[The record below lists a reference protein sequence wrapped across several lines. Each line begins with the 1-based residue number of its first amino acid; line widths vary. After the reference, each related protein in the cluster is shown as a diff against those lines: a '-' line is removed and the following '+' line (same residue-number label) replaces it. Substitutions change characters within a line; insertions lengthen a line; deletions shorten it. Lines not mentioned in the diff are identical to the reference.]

1 MAAPPKMSARD
12 AFDLNIQDA
21 QMLVELASL
30 LSNRRTRRMRQELR
44 ERIGDALSIPRKRRV
59 DLECLENEK
68 VFVTFMPGHAG
79 WRDRLDDVGLRPL
92 LRQALVAGCAAVET
106 FCADRVMERYSAAV
120 KQKPP
125 PSRLLELSLTVDQ
138 YLTIQDTYQKTGWGL
153 RQVIELEVRQKASPA
168 PAQIGQLFAL
178 VGEKGLL
185 ARVDNRRKVPKGV
198 TETELNRI
206 VARRNLIAHTGD
218 RSGRGRAAITTT
230 EVEADVATLISIIDA
245 LDQET
250 KLSR

>member
-1 MAAPPKMSARD
+1 
-12 AFDLNIQDA
+12 
-21 QMLVELASL
+21 
-30 LSNRRTRRMRQELR
+30 
-44 ERIGDALSIPRKRRV
+44 
-59 DLECLENEK
+59 
-68 VFVTFMPGHAG
+68 
-79 WRDRLDDVGLRPL
+79 
-92 LRQALVAGCAAVET
+92 
-106 FCADRVMERYSAAV
+106 
-120 KQKPP
+120 
-125 PSRLLELSLTVDQ
+125 VDQ
-138 YLTIQDTYQKTGWGL
+138 YLTIQDIYQKTGWGL

-185 ARVDNRRKVPKGV
+185 ARVDNRRKVSKGA
-198 TETELNRI
+198 TEAELNKI

-230 EVEADVATLISIIDA
+230 EVEADVATLISIINA